1 MLQLTPQAAIVLG
14 DVRAQQ
20 QVPEHFGLRVSGST
34 SDSYAGL
41 HLTFVEEP
49 VEGDQVSQGDGMKLF
64 VAPDLAA
71 PLDNFAIDVNMQSSA
86 SELGLT
92 LREQGDASD

>member
-1 MLQLTPQAAIVLG
+1 MLQLTRQATIVLR
-14 DVRAQQ
+14 DVRTQQ
-20 QVPEHFGLRVSGST
+20 DVPEHFGLRVSAST
-34 SDSYAGL
+34 SDSTTGL

-49 VEGDQVSQGDGMKLF
+49 VSGDQVSESDGMKLF
-64 VAPDLAA
+64 VASDLAT
-71 PLDNFAIDVNMQSSA
+71 PLSGLAIDVDMQSPA